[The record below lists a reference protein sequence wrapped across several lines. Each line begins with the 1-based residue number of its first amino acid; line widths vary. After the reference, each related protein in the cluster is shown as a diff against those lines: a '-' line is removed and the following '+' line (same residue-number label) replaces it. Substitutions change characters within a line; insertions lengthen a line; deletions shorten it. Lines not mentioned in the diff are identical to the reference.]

1 MQQKQKGFTQH
12 HFSKKAGAK
21 ITRASQ
27 SKKSGVGLGLPSTT
41 FSSKSGAGFTLI
53 ELLVVIAI
61 MGILAGIVLVSLG
74 GARANARDARR
85 QSDMR
90 QFNTAME
97 LCYDDS
103 GCNVSEAYL
112 QSAIMPTAVGT
123 YLKAVSKDPASG
135 SPSYS
140 WVDNSAAGGNTDQDY
155 CSYAILERAAT
166 AGTVAIVAT
175 GPGGV
180 TEKEVADV
188 DANKVPDA
196 GAVTLAIC
204 E

>member
-1 MQQKQKGFTQH
+1 MKIQQKEK
-12 HFSKKAGAK
+12 
-21 ITRASQ
+21 
-27 SKKSGVGLGLPSTT
+27 
-41 FSSKSGAGFTLI
+41 GFTLI

-61 MGILAGIVLVSLG
+61 IGILAGIVLVSLG

-103 GCNVSEAYL
+103 TSACNSGEAYL
-112 QSAIMPTAVGT
+112 QSADMPTAVGT
-123 YLKAVSKDPASG
+123 YLTSVPTDPGSG
-135 SPSYS
+135 NPSYA
-140 WVDNSAAGGNTDQDY
+140 WVDNTATSADPDAPTDQDY
-155 CSYAILERAAT
+155 CAYSILERAAASGSVT
-166 AGTVAIVAT
+166 IVAT

-180 TEKEVADV
+180 TEKEVADA
-188 DANKVPDA
+188 DGNGVPDA
-196 GAVTLAIC
+196 GTVTLATC

>member
-1 MQQKQKGFTQH
+1 MKQK
-12 HFSKKAGAK
+12 
-21 ITRASQ
+21 
-27 SKKSGVGLGLPSTT
+27 
-41 FSSKSGAGFTLI
+41 GFTLI

-61 MGILAGIVLVSLG
+61 IGILAGIVLVSLG

-103 GCNVSEAYL
+103 TCNANEAYL
-112 QSAIMPTAVGT
+112 QSATMPTAVGT
-123 YLKAVSKDPASG
+123 YLTTVQRDPGSG
-135 SPSYS
+135 NPAYS
-140 WVDNSAAGGNTDQDY
+140 WIDNSATGGDTDQDY
-155 CSYAILERAAT
+155 CAYAILERAAT
-166 AGTVAIVAT
+166 SGNVAIVAT

-180 TEKEVADV
+180 TEKEVV
-188 DANKVPDA
+188 DADGNGVPDA
-196 GAVTLAIC
+196 TTVTLATC

>member
-1 MQQKQKGFTQH
+1 MKQK
-12 HFSKKAGAK
+12 
-21 ITRASQ
+21 
-27 SKKSGVGLGLPSTT
+27 
-41 FSSKSGAGFTLI
+41 GFTLI

-61 MGILAGIVLVSLG
+61 IGILAGIVLVSLG

-103 GCNVSEAYL
+103 MCNVNRAYL
-112 QSAIMPTAVGT
+112 QSADMPGVVGT
-123 YLKAVSKDPASG
+123 YLTTVQRDPGSG
-135 SPSYS
+135 NFAYR
-140 WVDNSAAGGNTDQDY
+140 WIDNTETSLDPDAPTDQDY
-155 CSYAILERAAT
+155 CAYAILERAAT
-166 AGTVAIVAT
+166 SGNVTIVAT

-180 TEKEVADV
+180 TEKEVV
-188 DANKVPDA
+188 DANDDGVPD
-196 GAVTLAIC
+196 AVTLATC